1 MIEQGL
7 VGLVQADGPVAAM
20 SPAGGFFAE
29 VPKDFKPLPTW
40 TYQGVSLNP
49 NTTLLGTKGLR
60 TVRWQIDCY
69 GDDAAQVITL
79 ANAIDNVL
87 DGYQGNLADQ
97 EQTYV
102 SACILTDSMDFF
114 DDYRRSYR
122 RMLEYEV
129 LFAQD

>member
-20 SPAGGFFAE
+20 SPAGGFFARSSE
-29 VPKDFKPLPTW
+29 GFRKPLPTW
-40 TYQGVSLNP
+40 SYQGVSLNP
-49 NTTLLGTKGLR
+49 NTTLLGTKGLHGFAGKS
-60 TVRWQIDCY
+60 TVTAT
-69 GDDAAQVITL
+69 DAAQVITL

-102 SACILTDSMDFF
+102 SACILDRFHGF
-114 DDYRRSYR
+114 LR
-122 RMLEYEV
+122 
-129 LFAQD
+129 